1 MTKEDAAAAAAS
13 SSSSPIPA
21 CHGILESLVR
31 CLRAS
36 ECVKA
41 RGRSVSDCL
50 GAGEAEAE
58 CSALRI
64 QWLECRR
71 RAADARSRIQ
81 GNKLDK

>member
-1 MTKEDAAAAAAS
+1 MAKEDAS
-13 SSSSPIPA
+13 SSSSSTTTTTPA

-31 CLRAS
+31 CVRTS
-36 ECVKA
+36 ECVKVH
-41 RGRSVSDCL
+41 GRSVSDCL
-50 GAGEAEAE
+50 GGGQAEAE

-64 QWLECRR
+64 RWLECRR

>member
-1 MTKEDAAAAAAS
+1 MAKGDAS
-13 SSSSPIPA
+13 SSPTTTTPTPA

-31 CLRAS
+31 CVRQS
-36 ECVKA
+36 ECVKIQN
-41 RGRSVSDCL
+41 RSVSDCL
-50 GAGEAEAE
+50 GGGQAEAE
-58 CSALRI
+58 CSALRV

>member
-1 MTKEDAAAAAAS
+1 MTKEDAS
-13 SSSSPIPA
+13 SSSSSTTPA

-31 CLRAS
+31 CVRTS

-41 RGRSVSDCL
+41 HGRSVSDCL
-50 GAGEAEAE
+50 GGGQAEAE

-64 QWLECRR
+64 RWLECRR